1 MEVKGG
7 GRVVGGGGGWLER
20 RRGEPFEPQED
31 GGVVRMVQRVAPRLL
46 KEREPST
53 SRHFGNF
60 VLCFLPLVFSF
71 CHFNYPFSERE
82 RFLCLF

>member
-1 MEVKGG
+1 M
-7 GRVVGGGGGWLER
+7 VGGGGGW
-20 RRGEPFEPQED
+20 RGGGRGKPFEPQED

-53 SRHFGNF
+53 SRHFGKF
-60 VLCFLPLVFSF
+60 CSMFLLLVFSF